1 MASVTGFFHGGVTVS
16 DMDRSLAFYRDTLGL
31 ELAFDTIVDG
41 PYLPVVLG
49 LDLTEIRAAFLHIPG
64 GGFVELLEYR
74 GIERLSA
81 SSRPCDFGSGHLCF
95 YVEGID
101 ELAERVFLGGNR
113 ARSAEPV
120 DVTTGPNAGAR
131 TLYLLDP
138 DGYAIELFQR
148 PTATGSIPR

>member
-16 DMDRSLAFYRDTLGL
+16 DMDRSLAFYRDALGL

-41 PYLPVVLG
+41 PHLSVVLG
-49 LDLTEIRAAFLHIPG
+49 LEFTEIRAAYLHIPG
-64 GGFVELLEYR
+64 GGFVELLEYH

-81 SSRPCDFGSGHLCF
+81 SSRPCDFGGGHLCL

-101 ELAERVFLGGNR
+101 ELAERVFAAGNR

-120 DVTTGPNAGAR
+120 DITTGPNAGAR
-131 TLYLLDP
+131 TVYLLDP

-148 PTATGSIPR
+148 PT